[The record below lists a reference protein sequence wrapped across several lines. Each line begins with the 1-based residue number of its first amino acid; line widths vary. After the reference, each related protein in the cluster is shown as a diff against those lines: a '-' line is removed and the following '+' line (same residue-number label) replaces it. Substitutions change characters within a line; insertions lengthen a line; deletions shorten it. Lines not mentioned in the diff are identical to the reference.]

1 MNKMHLEHEKKV
13 KEARGWISPDGKAK
27 YKEYIFERE
36 RKKKSIFMTHI
47 GIAFFPV
54 FNFPWETGKIK

>member
-36 RKKKSIFMTHI
+36 REKKSIFMTQTHDLI
-47 GIAFFPV
+47 GAQSFSSSM
-54 FNFPWETGKIK
+54 T

>member
-1 MNKMHLEHEKKV
+1 MNKMHLKHEKKV

-36 RKKKSIFMTHI
+36 KKKINIYDTLTTLGAQSFSSSMT
-47 GIAFFPV
+47 
-54 FNFPWETGKIK
+54 

>member
-1 MNKMHLEHEKKV
+1 MNKMHLKHEKKV

-36 RKKKSIFMTHI
+36 REKKINIYDTDSRLNRGPII
-47 GIAFFPV
+47 
-54 FNFPWETGKIK
+54 